1 MRLAR
6 LPFVLLAFALTLTAF
21 AQTVHWE
28 PGDSGDPADLQLVF
42 ADCEPTGRPD
52 LPAVDGVTF
61 NLTGTGTRTEM
72 NNFSFTRFTIFNYRV
87 HARQAGPLQ
96 IPAFTVKTNK
106 GTLRV
111 AAYDANL
118 AGSTDLASLARATL
132 EANTTTPWAGQVF
145 PLTYTLAVPR
155 RNLNQVTSNVTWNAS
170 PLVAEDWG
178 TPQQAESIVAGERQY
193 TLTYQTR
200 AYAKTAGR
208 LTLEPTA
215 QNVNLQTGSVG
226 FGLFQSPRVEPAS
239 VVSNRPEI
247 SVRPLPQPAPAGFA
261 GAVGQF
267 KLASKVVPA
276 QAAVGEPVTWTL
288 ELSGT
293 GNWPDIAGLPSRE
306 VSKDFQVVQPQAKR
320 TPAEGKLFDSTLTE
334 DVVLVPTKPGTYR
347 LAPISFV
354 YFDPSSGTYKTLTPA
369 VATVAITPPAAPRF
383 NVTPGEAAAT
393 NTAASETAATPPAA
407 LPASPE
413 LPTGLPLDDLAG
425 SASVT
430 APWTWA
436 TLRWLLA
443 LPLVLV
449 PLAWFAFAAQRAWRR
464 DPHRPRRAA
473 LVRLRA
479 LLARLRAT
487 ADRDQQRALLRAW
500 QTEVAAVWPLAS
512 AAPRADALAD
522 ASWQTLWTE
531 ADHVLY
537 GPDGSALPGDWIV
550 RAETAAAAKRVPGF
564 AVLRAFRHLVP
575 ALAVLAL
582 FLAGPPT
589 ARADTATAAYRNGD
603 FAAAEKLWRASVE
616 QHPTD
621 WIARYNLS
629 LALAQQ
635 DRWQEAVAHATAALL
650 QNPSSPAVRWQF
662 AVACDKAGYTP
673 AGLSPFI
680 NAGTKH
686 RIARLASPAIWQ
698 RLLLAAELLAALAAI
713 LALARAYGFLA
724 RPAWRFAP
732 WLAVACG
739 LVLGVAAISSVRGYG
754 DAGNPHAVLVWRN
767 TTLRS
772 IPTEADAAQK
782 TIALPPGS
790 FAVIDN
796 TFLAGRWVRLAF
808 SNGQTGWVRREEV
821 VALWR

>member
-6 LPFVLLAFALTLTAF
+6 LPFLLFVFALTLTAF
-21 AQTVHWE
+21 AQTVRWE

-42 ADCEPTGRPD
+42 SDCEPTGRPD
-52 LPAVDGVTF
+52 LPVVAGVTF
-61 NLTGTGTRTEM
+61 NLAGTGTRTEM

-87 HARQAGPLQ
+87 NARQAGPLQ
-96 IPAFTVKTNK
+96 IPAFDVKTNK

-111 AAYDANL
+111 AAYDATL
-118 AGSTDLASLARATL
+118 TASTDVSSLAHATL
-132 EANTTTPWAGQVF
+132 EPAAANPWAGQIF
-145 PLTYTLAVPR
+145 SLTYTLTVPR
-155 RNLNQVTSNVTWNAS
+155 RNLNQVTSNVAWNAA
-170 PLVAEDWG
+170 PLVAEDWAN
-178 TPQQAESIVAGERQY
+178 PQPAESIADGERQY
-193 TLTYQTR
+193 VLTYHTR

-208 LTLEPTA
+208 VTLEATA
-215 QNVNLQTGSVG
+215 QNVNFQTGSVG
-226 FGLFQSPRVEPAS
+226 FGLFQSPRIEQATVA
-239 VVSNRPEI
+239 SNRPEI

-267 KLASKVVPA
+267 KLTSKVVPA
-276 QAAVGEPVTWTL
+276 KAAVGEPVTWTL

-320 TPAEGKLFDSTLTE
+320 VPAEGKLFDSTLTE
-334 DVVLVPTKPGTYR
+334 DVVLVPTKPGTYA

-354 YFDPSSGTYKTLTPA
+354 YFDPQAGTYKTLTPA
-369 VATVAITPPAAPRF
+369 GATVTITAANAPKF
-383 NVTPGEAAAT
+383 NVTPG
-393 NTAASETAATPPAA
+393 AATPNPATTETA
-407 LPASPE
+407 VAPPAKLPVSPE
-413 LPTGLPLDDLAG
+413 LPTGLPLDDLSGTAT
-425 SASVT
+425 VT
-430 APWTWA
+430 PPWTWA

-443 LPLVLV
+443 LPLVLL
-449 PLAWFAFAAQRAWRR
+449 PLAWFTFAAQRAWRR

-479 LLARLRAT
+479 LLAQLRAT
-487 ADRDQQRALLRAW
+487 TDPVQQRPLLRAW

-512 AAPRADALAD
+512 AAPRADTLAD
-522 ASWQTLWTE
+522 APWQTLWTE

-537 GPDGSALPGDWIV
+537 GPDGSALPGDWIA

-564 AVLRAFRHLVP
+564 ALFRAFRHLVP

-582 FLAGPPT
+582 FLAGPRP
-589 ARADTATAAYRNGD
+589 AHADEATTAYRNGD
-603 FAAAEKLWRASVE
+603 FSGAETLWRATVE
-616 QHPTD
+616 KQPTD

-662 AVACDKAGYTP
+662 ALACDKAGYTP

-686 RIARLASPAIWQ
+686 RIARLASSAVWQ
-698 RLLLAAELLAALAAI
+698 RVLLAGELLIILAAI
-713 LALARAYGFLA
+713 LALARAYGFLS
-724 RPAWRFAP
+724 RRAWAIAP
-732 WLAVACG
+732 WLAVVAG

-782 TIALPPGS
+782 TIALPAGS
-790 FAVIDN
+790 FAVIN
-796 TFLAGRWVRLAF
+796 KTFLADHWVRLAF

-821 VALWR
+821 VALWQ